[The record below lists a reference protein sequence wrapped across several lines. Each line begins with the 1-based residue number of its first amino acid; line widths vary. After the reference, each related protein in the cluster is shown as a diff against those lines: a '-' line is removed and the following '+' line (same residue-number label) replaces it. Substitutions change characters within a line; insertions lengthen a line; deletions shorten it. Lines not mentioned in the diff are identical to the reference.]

1 MANVTPVFIPG
12 LLCTEWLFH
21 GQADIASGTAVF
33 ADTRQHDTITGM
45 AEAALA
51 QTSGQLVP
59 IGLSMGGYVALEMAR
74 LAPARISAMA
84 LFSTNCR
91 QDNDAQRAYREQAIR
106 LAQQDGFRGVTR
118 QFLGKFLSPH
128 ALADTALVDGVLAMA
143 ADIGRVTFAR
153 QQHAILGRRAQH
165 DTLASLNVPLLIV
178 CGIRDTLTPPA
189 LSQEMADLA
198 PHADLRLLPD
208 VGHLSALEAADA
220 CRDAL
225 IDLMAR
231 L

>member
-1 MANVTPVFIPG
+1 MANITPVFIPG

-74 LAPARISAMA
+74 LNPARISAMA

-91 QDNDAQRAYREQAIR
+91 QDNDAQRAYRKQAIK

-118 QFLGKFLSPH
+118 QFLGKFLSPR

-165 DTLASLNVPLLIV
+165 DTLASLNVPLSIV
-178 CGIRDTLTPPA
+178 CGINDTLTPPA

-198 PHADLRLLPD
+198 PHVDLRLLPD
-208 VGHLSALEAADA
+208 VGHLSTLEAAEA

-225 IDLMAR
+225 VDLMAG

>member
-1 MANVTPVFIPG
+1 MANVTPIFIPG

-33 ADTRQHDTITGM
+33 ANTRHHDTITGM

-51 QTSGQLVP
+51 QTSGQLFP

-74 LAPARISAMA
+74 LAPARIGAMA

-91 QDNDAQRAYREQAIR
+91 QDNDAQRSYREQVIK
-106 LAQQDGFRGVTR
+106 LAQQDGFQGITR
-118 QFLGKFLSPH
+118 QLAGKFLSSQ

-143 ADIGRVTFAR
+143 ADIGRVAFVR

-165 DTLASLNVPLLIV
+165 NTLASIKVPLLIV
-178 CGIRDTLTPPA
+178 CGINDTLTPPA
-189 LSQEMADLA
+189 FSLEMADLA
-198 PHADLRLLPD
+198 PHADLRLLPN
-208 VGHLSALEAADA
+208 VGHLSTLEASEA

-225 IDLMAR
+225 IDLMAV